1 MRLDLTLTIVM
12 ATVISFRSVTEYPC
26 LDQGVGR
33 RQLSATLATCMRVGT
48 VWVIVGDCRRGQIGR
63 LSVGGASV
71 GRTPRAHREQRRVV
85 AVPGDVAK
93 W

>member
-48 VWVIVGDCRRGQIGR
+48 VWVIVGGLQ
-63 LSVGGASV
+63 A
-71 GRTPRAHREQRRVV
+71 RTNR
-85 AVPGDVAK
+85 
-93 W
+93 

>member
-63 LSVGGASV
+63 LSGAALVSGARQ
-71 GRTPRAHREQRRVV
+71 GRTASNVV
-85 AVPGDVAK
+85 WWPFPAT
-93 W
+93 